1 MAKTTINGIDF
12 YSATLSYKYG
22 SSMTE
27 RSTTY
32 VWTEVSEKYV
42 LDFELRQ
49 TDEITDDELNQVL
62 TIKVEDVK

>member
-1 MAKTTINGIDF
+1 
-12 YSATLSYKYG
+12 
-22 SSMTE
+22 MTE

-49 TDEITDDELNQVL
+49 TGEITDDELNQVL